1 MTEVIQQVA
10 IVVPANEVEV
20 ASDRLWQLGIL
31 GIEEFEGTQLASGEP
46 SASVC
51 LVATPEDGDV
61 GPILEAFRGYTT
73 SVIDVDH
80 DTYAGFLDG
89 WREFAEPVWAG
100 DRVVLWPAWWP
111 VPDRDVAPDA
121 ALVVIEP
128 GHAFGSGSHPTTL
141 MAASALADHVRSGV
155 VVLDVGCGS
164 GVLAVAAA
172 LLGAARVVAT
182 DVDPDAVTISKANAI
197 RNEVTDLIECSV
209 GSVPDGEQFDVVIAN
224 ISAGVLIDSADALAG
239 ALAPNGVLLLTGILA
254 ERSNEVVTAF
264 AGVGRSVEHEQH
276 DDGWV
281 LLTLR

>member
-89 WREFAEPVWAG
+89 WRAFAEPVWAG

-128 GHAFGSGSHPTTL
+128 GHAFGSGSHPTTV
-141 MAASALADHVRSGV
+141 MAATALADHVHSGV
-155 VVLDVGCGS
+155 TVLDVGCGS

-172 LLGAARVVAT
+172 LLGAVRVAAT
-182 DVDPDAVTISKANAI
+182 DVDPDAVTVSKANAI
-197 RNEVTDLIECSV
+197 RNEVDELIDCSV
-209 GSVPDGEQFDVVIAN
+209 GSVPPGEQFDVVVAN
-224 ISAGVLIDSADALAG
+224 ISAGVLIDSAG
-239 ALAPNGVLLLTGILA
+239 ALSGAVAADGVMLLTGILG
-254 ERSNEVVTAF
+254 ERRDEVVAAF
-264 AGVGRSVEHEQH
+264 GAAGRSVADERH